1 MWISLK
7 KFLRNLKSY
16 HVEEKQWMQQVFDNG
31 IFFCEIATLFW
42 FIKFIVWW
50 HSNYAVRYL
59 KLFQYSTFSKQR
71 IIIFLPFSVIG
82 SLLNLDFAV
91 NMETWRLMVLA
102 FYLPLENW
110 NIVWL
115 MSRTCLNLTLPS
127 LESRNIPSQNISH
140 CIMWLILSM
149 MLNEKCRKFQT
160 FQPKNNY

>member
-1 MWISLK
+1 MNATSFWQCFFFVKLQHSSDSL
-7 KFLRNLKSY
+7 NSSY
-16 HVEEKQWMQQVFDNG
+16 DV
-31 IFFCEIATLFW
+31 IATMY
-42 FIKFIVWW
+42 V
-50 HSNYAVRYL
+50 VRYL
-59 KLFQYSTFSKQR
+59 KLFQYSAFSKQR

-91 NMETWRLMVLA
+91 NMETWRLMGLA

-115 MSRTCLNLTLPS
+115 MSRKCLNLTLPS

-149 MLNEKCRKFQT
+149 MLNEKCRKFQK